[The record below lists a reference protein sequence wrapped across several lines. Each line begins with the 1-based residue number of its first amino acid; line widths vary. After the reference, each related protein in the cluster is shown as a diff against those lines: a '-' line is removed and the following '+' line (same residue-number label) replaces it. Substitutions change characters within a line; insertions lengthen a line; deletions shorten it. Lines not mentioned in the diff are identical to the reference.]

1 MNDLSSI
8 KAEALIRARRSG
20 IESSKIV
27 FSNKLEWNSVNGKM
41 ELVCAAA
48 DLASGK
54 ITIFLEAI
62 EARHS
67 EVFERQ
73 VLGLLDECI
82 VRVMNKTLYAYR
94 PLKNADEV
102 IAWAKQYFETVVV
115 PEEMHTTIAYSK
127 IVFDW
132 SGLDPDLNDVVVGA
146 DIRRS
151 VVPLGDEGAV
161 VLKFKSDEITKCW
174 QRLIDAGASWDYPS
188 YQPHVT
194 LTFKGQ
200 GVDLKKIKP
209 YTGEL
214 IFGPEVFREI
224 TPKGDIDERRFKYK
238 YNEDEPR
245 DDQGR
250 WTDGG
255 GSSDSG
261 DSSSDSGGGGDAKVS
276 SASELFAKHHDPSIT
291 AEDVV
296 AKTPGAATAI
306 DNVMKK
312 LAKGV
317 ATNAP
322 VDEGGFIQKDGTYT
336 PERQA
341 LHQQIL
347 ENIFSPAQVKAA
359 TPKAGEKPLLS
370 VLGGRGGSG
379 KSWLTKNKVADPDKA
394 VYLNSDDIQAM
405 LPGQKGWNAALYHE
419 EASDIT
425 AKANEIAKSLGLNVI
440 HDATMRSLKGAA
452 ARVDEFKNAGYT
464 VNAHY
469 MFLPPHM
476 STQRGLERFMRGGE
490 TGRFVPPAYL
500 MGSTTNEASF
510 DSLKPKLDNWTIHE
524 NMGASPK
531 LVAQGGKK

>member
-1 MNDLSSI
+1 MSV
-8 KAEALIRARRSG
+8 KAETLIEAKRLGIDSSRFVFSRKLEW
-20 IESSKIV
+20 IESS
-27 FSNKLEWNSVNGKM
+27 GR
-41 ELVCAAA
+41 LV
-48 DLASGK
+48 LRKASFDPVSRK
-54 ITIFLEAI
+54 ITIFSDAI
-62 EARHS
+62 CARD
-67 EVFERQ
+67 ENIFD
-73 VLGLLDECI
+73 VLRSVVKAI
-82 VRVMNKTLYAYR
+82 QNRTLYAFR
-94 PLKNADEV
+94 PLKNANDV
-102 IAWAKQYFETVVV
+102 IAWAKQYFDTVIV
-115 PEEMHTTIAYSK
+115 PEEMHVTVAYSK
-127 IVFDW
+127 MVFDW
-132 SGLDPDLNDVVVGA
+132 SNLDSDLNDVIVGA
-146 DIRRS
+146 DTRRS
-151 VVPLGDEGAV
+151 VAPLGDEGAV

-174 QRLIDAGASWDYPS
+174 QRLMDAGASWDYPS

-194 LTFKGQ
+194 LTFNGE
-200 GVDLKKIKP
+200 GVDLDKIKP

-224 TPKGDIDERRFKYK
+224 TPAGEIEERDFLFR
-238 YNEDEPR
+238 YNPNHEPAGSP
-245 DDQGR
+245 DGGQFSSG
-250 WTDGG
+250 DGG
-255 GSSDSG
+255 G
-261 DSSSDSGGGGDAKVS
+261 DSGGDSGGDTGGGGSAKVS

-291 AEDVV
+291 ADDVV
-296 AKTPGAATAI
+296 AKTPGAAKAI
-306 DNVMKK
+306 DDVMAK

-317 ATNAP
+317 STNAP

-347 ENIFSPAQVKAA
+347 ENIFTPTQVKAA
-359 TPKAGEKPLLS
+359 TPGPGEKPLLS

-425 AKANEIAKSLGLNVI
+425 AKASEIAKNLGLNVI

-452 ARVDEFKNAGYT
+452 ARVDEFKGAGYQ

-500 MGSTTNEASF
+500 MGSTTNEKTF
-510 DSLKPKLDNWTIHE
+510 DDLKSKLDAWTIHE
-524 NMGASPK
+524 NMGTSPK
-531 LVAQGGKK
+531 LVAQSKNK

>member
-1 MNDLSSI
+1 MNDLSI
-8 KAEALIRARRSG
+8 KAEALLIAKRSG
-20 IESSKIV
+20 IDSSKIL
-27 FSNKLEWNSVNGKM
+27 FSNKLEWVERNG
-41 ELVCAAA
+41 ELA
-48 DLASGK
+48 LRKASIDRTGK
-54 ITIFLEAI
+54 ITIFLDAI
-62 EARHS
+62 QSKGGDVLRVVNDCM
-67 EVFERQ
+67 VFRASN
-73 VLGLLDECI
+73 
-82 VRVMNKTLYAYR
+82 RTTLYAYR
-94 PLKNADEV
+94 PLKNADQV
-102 IAWAKQYFETVVV
+102 ISWAKQYFETVIV
-115 PEEMHTTIAYSK
+115 PEEMHVTVAYSK
-127 IVFDW
+127 MVFDW
-132 SGLDPDLNDVVVGA
+132 SDLDPDLNDVRVGA
-146 DIRRS
+146 DTRRS

-194 LTFKGQ
+194 LTFSGE
-200 GVDLKKIKP
+200 GVDLDEIKP

-224 TPKGDIDERRFKYK
+224 TPVGEIDERRFKYK

-245 DDQGR
+245 DEDGK

-255 GSSDSG
+255 GGGDGG
-261 DSSSDSGGGGDAKVS
+261 DSSGDTGGGGGDTKVS
-276 SASELFAKHHDPSIT
+276 SASELFTRHHDPSIT
-291 AEDVV
+291 ADDVV
-296 AKTPGAATAI
+296 AKTEGAAKAI
-306 DNVMKK
+306 DDVMEK
-312 LAKGV
+312 LSKGV

-347 ENIFSPAQVKAA
+347 ENIFTPAQVKAA
-359 TPKAGEKPLLS
+359 TPGPGEKPLLS

-425 AKANEIAKSLGLNVI
+425 AKASEIAKGLGLNVI

-452 ARVDEFKNAGYT
+452 AKVDEFKSAGYQ

-476 STQRGLERFMRGGE
+476 STQRGLERFIRGGE
-490 TGRFVPPAYL
+490 TGRFVPPSYL
-500 MGSTTNEASF
+500 MGSTTNEKTF
-510 DSLKPKLDNWTIHE
+510 DELKSKLDAWTIHE
-524 NMGASPK
+524 NMGSSPK
-531 LVAQGGKK
+531 LVAQSGKK